1 MGNET
6 GGERARGWG
15 RALPSLVYST
25 PSVDSSPG
33 RWVRTAVDRV
43 QGAGAMKEDKV
54 CACTHRCQLA
64 SRAPTSG
71 LPCPVG
77 RAGLTVTMR
86 AATAVAAGRTGRIWP
101 RSNCSGGSFGGA
113 CRPIFLRGGR
123 FRWGRFAARKTCRV
137 QGWPRWVTQGV
148 TRTEW
153 YGFTSVFSTTRYTF
167 LLFIPAVFIHIII
180 CRIRT
185 LINL

>member
-1 MGNET
+1 MRGVVGFRVGGSGGDGMGNET

-43 QGAGAMKEDKV
+43 QGAGAKKEDKV

-137 QGWPRWVTQGV
+137 QGLATMGDAGCDARRVVWLHVC
-148 TRTEW
+148 
-153 YGFTSVFSTTRYTF
+153 VFYALHISPVYT
-167 LLFIPAVFIHIII
+167 
-180 CRIRT
+180 
-185 LINL
+185 

>member
-15 RALPSLVYST
+15 RALPGIFHALRGLQPGSVGET
-25 PSVDSSPG
+25 SVD
-33 RWVRTAVDRV
+33 RA
-43 QGAGAMKEDKV
+43 QGAGAKKEDKV

-137 QGWPRWVTQGV
+137 QGLATMGDAGRDARRVVWLHVC
-148 TRTEW
+148 
-153 YGFTSVFSTTRYTF
+153 VFCYALHISPVYTC
-167 LLFIPAVFIHIII
+167 AVFIS
-180 CRIRT
+180 
-185 LINL
+185 